1 MGDRALF
8 GQRRSTQ
15 MRELVLDAR
24 DAMPEGGSLSIAI
37 EKRRMDEVGDL
48 HAESPGDYVM
58 VAVRDRPARKPLG
71 GSEQMDLRLVKGR
84 GLSLAASYDAIRRCG
99 GDIIVSRRAGETL
112 VRIFLP
118 CLASRSAQAAL

>member
-1 MGDRALF
+1 MGDRALS

-37 EKRRMDEVGDL
+37 EKRRMDEAGDL

-58 VAVRDRPARKPLG
+58 VAVRDSPARKPLG

-84 GLSLAASYDAIRRCG
+84 A
-99 GDIIVSRRAGETL
+99 
-112 VRIFLP
+112 
-118 CLASRSAQAAL
+118 